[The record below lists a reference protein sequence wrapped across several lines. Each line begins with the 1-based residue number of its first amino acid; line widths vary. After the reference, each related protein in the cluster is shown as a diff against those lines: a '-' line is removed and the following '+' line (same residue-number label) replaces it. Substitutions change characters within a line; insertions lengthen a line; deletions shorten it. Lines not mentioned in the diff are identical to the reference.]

1 MAVSVFRPVDAA
13 PLSAFRAVFGALML
27 VHVARLHFHGMYW
40 RSVVAPPFHF
50 TLSGV
55 QLPVPSTP
63 RAAYTHLMFL
73 ALSAAGLALGM
84 WPRLC
89 ASAFATAYA
98 YFVLC
103 ERTMFNNHFYLYAIF
118 AALLVLIGGPSR
130 RASTLCWWQRAL
142 LRAQLALVYA
152 YAAVAKLNEDWLVP
166 GEPMATKLASESA
179 LHEPGMRWTLD
190 AMPALPLLVSWA
202 GVAVDGLA
210 PPLLLCNRTRPIG
223 IALTC
228 AFHVGNAALWR
239 LGDFPWVMLATSLIF
254 LDALPGGSAPPRPPP
269 PPPGRPQ
276 LARLAAGV
284 AHLLVQL
291 LLPLR
296 PLVLAGFDPLDAV
309 HTKAHTLLSWRFMAV
324 STRNFFNFSLRSTR
338 LGATFV
344 MTRTLNRLHLVHPDG
359 TARPLPLAPPLHSR
373 QAGYMPYSAP
383 MLATFARAAAER
395 HPGYAVRGELWSSIN
410 GRPLQRFVDAAADL
424 SAVEVSALSRPP
436 WVRTLLRRF
445 GSPVWRARLRM
456 LRTRIR
462 AAGHAAVIFADAP
475 GGVRMHAEELR
486 GTALFPVRALLVPLA
501 GTLRVT
507 TPAGAAELAPPAWSE
522 APDGQPELRPR
533 AAPAELPLGEAHRVR
548 TTGSEPSCW
557 AYVFGERPA
566 AS

>member
-1 MAVSVFRPVDAA
+1 
-13 PLSAFRAVFGALML
+13 ML

-152 YAAVAKLNEDWLVP
+152 YAAVAKLNEDWLVH

-254 LDALPGGSAPPRPPP
+254 LDALPGGSAPWR
-269 PPPGRPQ
+269 R
-276 LARLAAGV
+276 AR
-284 AHLLVQL
+284 
-291 LLPLR
+291 R
-296 PLVLAGFDPLDAV
+296 
-309 HTKAHTLLSWRFMAV
+309 T
-324 STRNFFNFSLRSTR
+324 
-338 LGATFV
+338 
-344 MTRTLNRLHLVHPDG
+344 TRT
-359 TARPLPLAPPLHSR
+359 S
-373 QAGYMPYSAP
+373 
-383 MLATFARAAAER
+383 
-395 HPGYAVRGELWSSIN
+395 
-410 GRPLQRFVDAAADL
+410 
-424 SAVEVSALSRPP
+424 
-436 WVRTLLRRF
+436 
-445 GSPVWRARLRM
+445 
-456 LRTRIR
+456 
-462 AAGHAAVIFADAP
+462 
-475 GGVRMHAEELR
+475 
-486 GTALFPVRALLVPLA
+486 
-501 GTLRVT
+501 
-507 TPAGAAELAPPAWSE
+507 
-522 APDGQPELRPR
+522 
-533 AAPAELPLGEAHRVR
+533 
-548 TTGSEPSCW
+548 
-557 AYVFGERPA
+557 
-566 AS
+566 